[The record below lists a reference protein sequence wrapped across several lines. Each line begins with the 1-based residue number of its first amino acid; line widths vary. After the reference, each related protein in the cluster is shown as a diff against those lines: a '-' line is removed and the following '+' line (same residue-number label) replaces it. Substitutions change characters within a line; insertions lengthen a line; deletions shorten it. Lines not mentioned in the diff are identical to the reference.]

1 MSLSAQA
8 PQIQGLGGEYGE
20 IIEELGPWF
29 HNIHLPNGEQ
39 TAPHHPL
46 GDFPANKWAQI
57 APHVP
62 DNLSGAT
69 VLDIGCN
76 AGYYS
81 LALARRG
88 AQVFAVDHDQHY
100 LSQAAWVAAECGLA
114 HRITLRRSNV
124 YGLRRGRDG
133 LPHMFDIVLFMG
145 VLYHLRYPLL
155 GLDLAAERCK
165 RLFVFQTLQT
175 ADAETAKTPDDL
187 SLHDRQRLDE
197 PGWPRMAFIERCL
210 ASDPTNWWAP
220 NAACVEA
227 MLRSAGM
234 AVFERPGHELY
245 LCRPTEAEPVGRR
258 RGDSGDL
265 TDGI

>member
-1 MSLSAQA
+1 MTMSVQA
-8 PQIQGLGGEYGE
+8 PHVHGLGGEYGE
-20 IIEELGPWF
+20 TIEELGPWF

-39 TAPHHPL
+39 TAPNHPL
-46 GDFPANKWAQI
+46 GDFPASKWAQI

-62 DNLSGAT
+62 ENLSGAT

-76 AGYYS
+76 AGFYS

-88 AQVFAVDHDQHY
+88 ARVFAIDHDQHY
-100 LSQAAWVAAECGLA
+100 LSQAAWVASEWGLA
-114 HRITLRRSNV
+114 DRITLRRSNV

-133 LPHMFDIVLFMG
+133 LPNTFDIVLFMG

-155 GLDLAAERCK
+155 GLDLATERCE

-175 ADAETAKTPDDL
+175 ADAQIAETPDDL
-187 SLHDRQRLDE
+187 GLHERQRLDE
-197 PGWPRMAFIERCL
+197 GGWPRMAFIEKSL

-234 AVFERPGHELY
+234 TVVERPGHELY
-245 LCRPTEAEPVGRR
+245 VCRPSETGSARQARSESSDVSEGA
-258 RGDSGDL
+258 
-265 TDGI
+265 